1 MFEFSN
7 TGSTVFGIIV
17 LVLVFLATGLLM
29 GKA

>member
-17 LVLVFLATGLLM
+17 LVLVFLATGLLT